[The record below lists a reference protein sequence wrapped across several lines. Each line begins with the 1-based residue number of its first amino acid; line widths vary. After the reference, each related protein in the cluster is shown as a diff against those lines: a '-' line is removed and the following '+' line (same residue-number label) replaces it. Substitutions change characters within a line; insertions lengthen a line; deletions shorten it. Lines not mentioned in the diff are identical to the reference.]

1 LGSIQYI
8 IIWTSNIEEQGL
20 KSSNVVQLSSQKFIL
35 VTTNENIRGPSCYL
49 QQHYRQIAN

>member
-1 LGSIQYI
+1 MGSIQYI